1 MSALMHTAAPIVY
14 VVDDD
19 LSVRESLSSLIRSAG
34 LQVEVFDSPQSFMA
48 REYSDGCACLILDVN
63 MPEVDGF
70 ELQKRLAKEGRDI
83 PIIFITGYGDV
94 PLAVRAMKAGALEF
108 LNKPFNDED
117 LLESIRDALSRSR
130 KACQEREELADLSAR
145 FNSLTARERDV
156 VFQVAQG
163 TANKCVAG
171 NLGVSESTVKV
182 HRHNIMQK
190 MRVASLPELALA
202 LQRLRKNVLQDSFEK

>member
-1 MSALMHTAAPIVY
+1 MSTIMPTPPPIVY

-34 LQVEVFDSPQSFMA
+34 LRVEVFDSPQSFIIKA
-48 REYSDGCACLILDVN
+48 PSDECACLVLDVN
-63 MPEVDGF
+63 MPGFDGF
-70 ELQKRLAKEGRDI
+70 ELQRRLAAEGRDI

-108 LNKPFNDED
+108 LNKPFNDHE
-117 LLESIRDALSRSR
+117 LLEAIRNALTRSR
-130 KACQEREELADLSAR
+130 NSFHEREELADLRAR
-145 FNSLTARERDV
+145 FGALTTREREV

-163 TANKCVAG
+163 TANKCVAS

-190 MRVASLPELALA
+190 MQVASLPELTLA
-202 LQRLRKNVLQDSFEK
+202 LQKLGKNAQPEGLGK

>member
-1 MSALMHTAAPIVY
+1 MPTPSPIVY

-34 LQVEVFDSPQSFMA
+34 LRVEVFDSPQSFIVKPP
-48 REYSDGCACLILDVN
+48 SDECACLVLDVN
-63 MPEVDGF
+63 MPGFDGF
-70 ELQKRLAKEGRDI
+70 ELQRRLATEGRDI

-108 LNKPFNDED
+108 LNKPFNDDE
-117 LLESIRDALSRSR
+117 LLEAIRNALLRSRSSFR
-130 KACQEREELADLSAR
+130 EREELADLRAR
-145 FNSLTARERDV
+145 FDALTAREREV

-163 TANKCVAG
+163 TANKCVAS

-190 MRVASLPELALA
+190 MQVASLPELALA
-202 LQRLRKNVLQDSFEK
+202 LQRLGKSVQPEGVGK

>member
-1 MSALMHTAAPIVY
+1 MSTLIPESSPTVY

-34 LQVEVFDSPQSFMA
+34 MRVEVFDGPQSFLLRA
-48 REYSDGCACLILDVN
+48 YSDGCACLILDVR
-63 MPEVDGF
+63 MPEFDGL
-70 ELQKRLAKEGRDI
+70 ELQKRLAAEGRDI
-83 PIIFITGYGDV
+83 PIIFITGHGDV

-108 LNKPFNDED
+108 LNKPFSDDE
-117 LLESIRDALSRSR
+117 LLEAIRDALSRSS
-130 KACQEREELADLSAR
+130 KACSERAELADLRAR
-145 FNSLTARERDV
+145 FGALTAREREV

-163 TANKCVAG
+163 TANKCVAS

-202 LQRLRKNVLQDSFEK
+202 LQRLKKIVPPDGLEK

>member
-1 MSALMHTAAPIVY
+1 MPTPSPIVY

-34 LQVEVFDSPQSFMA
+34 LRVEVFDSPQSFIVKHP
-48 REYSDGCACLILDVN
+48 SDECACLVLDVN
-63 MPEVDGF
+63 MPGFDGF
-70 ELQKRLAKEGRDI
+70 ELQRRLAAEGRDI

-108 LNKPFNDED
+108 LNKPFNDHE
-117 LLESIRDALSRSR
+117 LLEAIRNALSRSR
-130 KACQEREELADLSAR
+130 SSFREREELADLRTR
-145 FNSLTARERDV
+145 FGALTTREREV

-163 TANKCVAG
+163 TANKCVAS

-190 MRVASLPELALA
+190 MQVASLPELAFA
-202 LQRLRKNVLQDSFEK
+202 LQRLGKSIQPEGSGKKG